1 MALDADPVLG
11 GVIASYPI
19 DRARLLLPAGAVCA
33 VLAVALNF
41 TLAEV
46 PAWWGPAL
54 TVAIMGLAALTAG
67 WWVLHLWNREIVLYE
82 FGFTYR
88 EGGRVVWFVYPEIAS
103 LRQRAECL
111 SYFGGLLRREVYR
124 FTLTTIRGERIVLG
138 GRYRRVAELGVR
150 LEERL
155 IHSLLPIFQE
165 RLARGEHLPFSNTLR
180 LSADGLHE
188 SGRMLKW
195 DDFGGFR
202 AAGGRLMALTRDGQ
216 VWFSLPLPE
225 VDNAALLLALA
236 RSRRPPA

>member
-19 DRARLLLPAGAVCA
+19 DRARLLLPAGAICA

-103 LRQRAECL
+103 LRQRAERL

-138 GRYRRVAELGVR
+138 GRYRRVAELGAR

-165 RLARGEHLPFSNTLR
+165 RLARGEHLPFSDTLR

-188 SGRMLKW
+188 GGRALKW

-202 AAGGRLMALTRDGQ
+202 VAGGRLMALARDGQ
-216 VWFSLPLPE
+216 IWFSLPLPE